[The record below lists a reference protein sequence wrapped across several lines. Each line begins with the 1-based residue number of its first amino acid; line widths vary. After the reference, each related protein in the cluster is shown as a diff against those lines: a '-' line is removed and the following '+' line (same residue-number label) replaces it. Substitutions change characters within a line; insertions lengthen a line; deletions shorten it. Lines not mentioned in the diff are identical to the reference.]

1 MSRPSVEV
9 YGSMDCPYTY
19 LATYRLR
26 RLWPRLEGRVKVVWR
41 CLSLEYINKRPVVQP
56 LISAERQLFAQIEPD
71 LPYEPWAR
79 EDWDWPVTM
88 WPAAEALA
96 CAQLQNAEAA
106 MAMSWALRHA
116 FFGQSRNIA
125 LRHEILA
132 IAKEVA
138 ARAPL
143 DVGQLK
149 VDWDSGRM
157 KPAVIGESRH
167 GWRELNLEGSVTLML
182 PDGSR
187 VTNPA
192 LGHIDFDEEN
202 YVLRGYEPFAGD
214 PLQVYAQLLGVGE
227 GETGD

>member
-1 MSRPSVEV
+1 MSERKVEV

-26 RLWPRLEGRVKVVWR
+26 GLWSRIEGTVKVVWR

-56 LISAERQLFAQIEPD
+56 LIAAERQLFAQIEPD

-88 WPAAEALA
+88 WLASEALA

-116 FFGQSRNIA
+116 FFGESRNIA
-125 LRHEILA
+125 LRHELLA

-138 ARAPL
+138 ERTPL
-143 DVGQLK
+143 DVGQFK

-167 GWRELNLEGSVTLML
+167 GWRELKLEGSPTFIL
-182 PDGSR
+182 PDGRR

-192 LGHIDFDEEN
+192 LGEIDFDEEN
-202 YVLRGYEPFAGD
+202 YVLREYEGFEGD
-214 PLQVYAQLLGVGE
+214 VEAVYAELLE
-227 GETGD
+227 IGD

>member
-1 MSRPSVEV
+1 MSRSKVEV
-9 YGSMDCPYTY
+9 YGSLDCPYTY

-26 RLWPRLEGRVKVVWR
+26 ALWPRLEGQVKIVWR

-56 LISAERQLFAQIEPD
+56 LIAAERQLFAQIEPE
-71 LPYEPWAR
+71 LPYEPWDR

-88 WPAAEALA
+88 WPASEALA

-116 FFGQSRNIA
+116 FFAQSRNVA

-132 IAKEVA
+132 VAKEVA
-138 ARAPL
+138 QGAPL
-143 DVGQLK
+143 DVGQFK

-167 GWRELNLEGSVTLML
+167 GWRELQLEGSATFIL
-182 PDGSR
+182 PDGNR

-192 LGHIDFDEEN
+192 LGQIDFDEEN
-202 YVLRGYEPFAGD
+202 YVLRGYEPFEGNA
-214 PLQVYAQLLGVGE
+214 LTVYERLLGIE
-227 GETGD
+227 ES

>member
-1 MSRPSVEV
+1 MSERKVEV

-26 RLWPRLEGRVKVVWR
+26 RLWPRIEGTVKVVWR

-56 LISAERQLFAQIEPD
+56 LIAAERQLFAQIEPA
-71 LPYEPWAR
+71 LPYEPWSR

-88 WPAAEALA
+88 WPASEALA
-96 CAQLQNAEAA
+96 CAQLQNAESA

-116 FFGQSRNIA
+116 FFAESRNIA

-138 ARAPL
+138 ERAPL
-143 DVGQLK
+143 DVGQFK

-167 GWRELNLEGSVTLML
+167 GWRELKLEGSPTFILA
-182 PDGSR
+182 DGRR

-192 LGHIDFDEEN
+192 LGEIDFDEES
-202 YVLRGYEPFAGD
+202 YVLRGYEGFDGD
-214 PLQVYAQLLGVGE
+214 VEAVYAEMLGI
-227 GETGD
+227 

>member
-1 MSRPSVEV
+1 MSERKVEV

-26 RLWPRLEGRVKVVWR
+26 GLWSRIEGTVKVVWR

-56 LISAERQLFAQIEPD
+56 LIAAERQLFAQIEPD

-88 WPAAEALA
+88 WLASEALA

-116 FFGQSRNIA
+116 FFGESRNIA
-125 LRHEILA
+125 LRHELLA

-138 ARAPL
+138 QRAPL
-143 DVGQLK
+143 DVGQFK

-167 GWRELNLEGSVTLML
+167 GWRELKLEGSPTFIL
-182 PDGSR
+182 PDGRR

-192 LGHIDFDEEN
+192 LGEIDFDEEN
-202 YVLRGYEPFAGD
+202 YVLREYEGFEGD
-214 PLQVYAQLLGVGE
+214 VEAVYAELLE
-227 GETGD
+227 IGD

>member
-1 MSRPSVEV
+1 MTERKVEV

-26 RLWPRLEGRVKVVWR
+26 ELWPRLDGQVKVLWR

-56 LISAERQLFAQIEPD
+56 LIAAERQLFAQIEPD
-71 LPYEPWAR
+71 LPYAPWAR
-79 EDWDWPVTM
+79 ADWDWPATM
-88 WPAAEALA
+88 WPASEALA
-96 CAQLQNAEAA
+96 CAQLQNAQAA

-132 IAKEVA
+132 IAKEVSERA
-138 ARAPL
+138 AL
-143 DVGQLK
+143 DVGQFK

-167 GWRELNLEGSVTLML
+167 GWRELNLKGSATFIL
-182 PDGSR
+182 PDGHR

-192 LGHIDFDEEN
+192 LGEIDFDEEN
-202 YVLRGYEPFAGD
+202 YVLQGYEPFEGD
-214 PLQVYAQLLGVGE
+214 PLRIYEEMLGVDI
-227 GETGD
+227 GD